1 MDIFTLYYAP
11 ASWCRVRSGTDLT
24 DREALPP
31 RERRK
36 PAKDVRLKIIWYL
49 QQTTLKSL
57 DVTNYE
63 LKWSSARISR

>member
-57 DVTNYE
+57 
-63 LKWSSARISR
+63 